1 MALGRR
7 FSERPLRLPRFRA
20 YVPAPDAPAIYW
32 FNSERDDI
40 VREVVERVGGVHG
53 TSARA
58 VELMLNDAALHEV
71 RRLTSQRDEETHESL
86 GFWKGVSRSIARMS
100 DTEKQRTLG
109 TVAEHMA
116 RDVAGNFDPRVF
128 EMATAAGPKM
138 LSAIMQP
145 SRVPKDLASGS
156 SAIDELLTVEGD
168 VAHLRRLQEHGTLVY
183 VPTHSSNLDSM
194 VLAQAL
200 ERKGLS
206 PVVYGAGKNLFT
218 NPIIAF
224 GMHNLGAYRVD
235 RRIRARLYKDVLK
248 AYASVMVERGYHSL
262 FFPGGTRSRS
272 GLIEQR
278 LKLGLLGSAVE
289 AFSRNQVQGLERR
302 VYIVPTTI
310 NYALVLEAET
320 LVEDWLKEE
329 GQARYIITDD
339 EFSRIERW
347 YDFFRRLRDQRAA
360 CVIRFGAPLDP
371 YGNPVDADGRSLTP
385 SGRVIDPG
393 SYVLRGGEPTL
404 DVARDQAYTRELGD
418 VLSARFLSD
427 TVLMTTNVV
436 AHALFRHL
444 VRETP
449 SVDLFSRLRLRGDIT
464 IERGA
469 LRREVGQ
476 LRDALVDLE
485 RRGQVRVSNLVRTA
499 DPETLVERALS
510 VWLGYH
516 KRIAAR
522 EVGSYVSAEDPTLLI
537 YYQNRLVPFATQVA
551 KDLDAPTQRAA
562 HEIARIGAH
571 R

>member
-1 MALGRR
+1 M
-7 FSERPLRLPRFRA
+7 
-20 YVPAPDAPAIYW
+20 
-32 FNSERDDI
+32 
-40 VREVVERVGGVHG
+40 
-53 TSARA
+53 
-58 VELMLNDAALHEV
+58 
-71 RRLTSQRDEETHESL
+71 
-86 GFWKGVSRSIARMS
+86 
-100 DTEKQRTLG
+100 
-109 TVAEHMA
+109 
-116 RDVAGNFDPRVF
+116 
-128 EMATAAGPKM
+128 
-138 LSAIMQP
+138 
-145 SRVPKDLASGS
+145 
-156 SAIDELLTVEGD
+156 
-168 VAHLRRLQEHGTLVY
+168 Y
-183 VPTHSSNLDSM
+183 VPTHSSNLDSI

-200 ERKGLS
+200 ERKGLA

-235 RRIRARLYKDVLK
+235 RRVRAHLYKDVLK

-289 AFSRNQVQGLERR
+289 AFSRNQVQGIDRR

-329 GQARYIITDD
+329 GQARFIITDD

-371 YGNPVDADGRSLTP
+371 FGNPVDEEGRSLSP
-385 SGRVIDPG
+385 NGRVIDPG
-393 SYVLRGGEPTL
+393 SYVLRQGEPTL
-404 DVARDQAYTRELGD
+404 DAARDQAYTRELGD

-436 AHALFRHL
+436 AHALFRHF

-464 IERGA
+464 IERA
-469 LRREVGQ
+469 LLQREVEQVRAGLVQ
-476 LRDALVDLE
+476 LE
-485 RRGQVRVSNLVRTA
+485 QRGVVRVSQMVRTSDA
-499 DPETLVERALS
+499 EALITRALR

-522 EVGSYVSAEDPTLLI
+522 EVGQYVSAEDPTLLI
-537 YYQNRLVPFATQVA
+537 YYQNRVVPFATQLA
-551 KDLDAPTQRAA
+551 ADTDSATQRAA
-562 HEIARIGAH
+562 LEISRLGAS

>member
-1 MALGRR
+1 MALRRR
-7 FSERPLRLPRFRA
+7 FSERPLRLPRLRP
-20 YVPAPDAPAIYW
+20 YVPTPDAPAVYW
-32 FNSERDDI
+32 FNGERDDI
-40 VREVVERVGGVHG
+40 IHEVVSRVAGKHDRDPR
-53 TSARA
+53 S

-71 RRLTSQRDEETHESL
+71 RRLTSQRDEETRESL
-86 GFWKGVSRSIARMS
+86 GFWKGISRGIARMS
-100 DTEKQRTLG
+100 DADKQRILSTI
-109 TVAEHMA
+109 AERMA

-128 EMATAAGPKM
+128 EMATAAGPKL

-145 SRVPKDLASGS
+145 SRVPRDLTSGS
-156 SAIDELLTVEGD
+156 SAVDELLTVEGD
-168 VAHLRRLQEHGTLVY
+168 VSHLRRLQAHGTLVY
-183 VPTHSSNLDSM
+183 VPTHSSNLDSI

-200 ERKGLS
+200 ERKGLA

-235 RRIRARLYKDVLK
+235 RRVRAHLYKDVLK

-289 AFSRNQVQGLERR
+289 AFSRNQVQGIDRR

-329 GQARYIITDD
+329 GQARFIITDD

-371 YGNPVDADGRSLTP
+371 FGNPVDEEGRSLSP
-385 SGRVIDPG
+385 NGRVIDPG
-393 SYVLRGGEPTL
+393 SYVLRQGEPTL
-404 DVARDQAYTRELGD
+404 DAARDQAYTRELGD

-436 AHALFRHL
+436 AHALFRHF

-464 IERGA
+464 IERA
-469 LRREVGQ
+469 LLQREVEQVRAGLVQ
-476 LRDALVDLE
+476 LE
-485 RRGQVRVSNLVRTA
+485 QRGVVRVSQMVRTSDA
-499 DPETLVERALS
+499 EALITRALR

-522 EVGSYVSAEDPTLLI
+522 EVGQYVSAEDPTLLI
-537 YYQNRLVPFATQVA
+537 YYQNRVVPFATQLA
-551 KDLDAPTQRAA
+551 ADTDSATQRAA
-562 HEIARIGAH
+562 LEISRLGAS